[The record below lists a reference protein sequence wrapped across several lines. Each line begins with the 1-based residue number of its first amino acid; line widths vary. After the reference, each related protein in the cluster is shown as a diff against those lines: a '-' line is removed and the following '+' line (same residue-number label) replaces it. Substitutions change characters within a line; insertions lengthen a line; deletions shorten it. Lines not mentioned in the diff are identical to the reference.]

1 MGNPNESNID
11 NLFRNELGNAS
22 VQPPAQVWA
31 NVSNQLG
38 THSTVAQTAV
48 VKSTVS
54 SVKILSWIAASIVS
68 IAAGVVVYNN
78 LGETNIPQK
87 TKETTLANP
96 SQNISDKPQSTSP
109 KTEKAEGI
117 KFAKPA
123 PPLPDFSRSVFFRTL
138 PNDNVESKGQLGKA
152 LSDEYVKVNTE
163 NQGINNQI
171 KDNET
176 SPIFANSAKN
186 NSIKCRG
193 YYEKTITQP
202 AGNAV
207 EIGIS
212 GLKGE
217 YTVDFGNGKSMKN
230 AGEMLTFK
238 CEYYVRSAQ
247 YFNVKIGAK
256 IEGYCNDSQI
266 VKVFVRPNEDESQTL
281 IPTVFT
287 PNGDGKNDSFFVRIV
302 RPEKFELTV
311 LDQIGAIVFQANDLS
326 LKWDGTFKG
335 IKCREGVYTAII
347 RSRYSGETKENIQ
360 RFKVNL
366 MYNNND

>member
-11 NLFRNELGNAS
+11 NLFRNELGKAS
-22 VQPPAQVWA
+22 VQPPAQLWA
-31 NVSNQLG
+31 NVSSQVG
-38 THSTVAQTAV
+38 AHSTAAQTAA
-48 VKSTVS
+48 VKATVS
-54 SVKILSWIAASIVS
+54 SVKILSWIAASVVS
-68 IAAGVVVYNN
+68 IAAGVLVYNH
-78 LGETNIPQK
+78 LGEKNIPQK
-87 TKETTLANP
+87 TKETTLSNP
-96 SQNISDKPQSTSP
+96 SQQISEKAQLTSP

-117 KFAKPA
+117 KFAQPA
-123 PPLPDFSRSVFFRTL
+123 PPLPDFSRSVFFRSL
-138 PNDNVESKGQLGKA
+138 PNDNVESQGQMGKV

-163 NQGINNQI
+163 NQGVNNQI

-176 SPIFANSAKN
+176 SPIFSNSAKN
-186 NSIKCRG
+186 NLIKCRG

-202 AGNAV
+202 AENTV

-217 YTVDFGNGKSMKN
+217 YTVDFGNGKSMKSS
-230 AGEMLTFK
+230 GEMLTFK

-256 IEGYCNDSQI
+256 MDGLCNDSQM

-302 RPEKFELTV
+302 RPEKFELV
-311 LDQIGAIVFQANDLS
+311 VIDLKGS
-326 LKWDGTFKG
+326 IIFKTNELNHKWDGKYQG
-335 IKCREGVYTAII
+335 VMCKEGVYSAII
-347 RSRYSGETKENIQ
+347 RSQYSGENKENIQ
-360 RFKVNL
+360 RVKVNL

>member
-22 VQPPAQVWA
+22 VQPPAQLWA
-31 NVSNQLG
+31 NVSSQVG
-38 THSTVAQTAV
+38 VHSTAAQTAA

-54 SVKILSWIAASIVS
+54 SVKILSWIAASVVS
-68 IAAGVVVYNN
+68 IATGVVVYNN

-96 SQNISDKPQSTSP
+96 SQNISDKTQSTSP
-109 KTEKAEGI
+109 KTEKTDGI
-117 KFAKPA
+117 NFVKPSQ
-123 PPLPDFSRSVFFRTL
+123 PPSDFSRSAIFGSL
-138 PNDNVESKGQLGKA
+138 PNDNVESQGQMGKL

-186 NSIKCRG
+186 NLIKCRG

-202 AGNAV
+202 AENSV

-217 YTVDFGNGKSMKN
+217 YSVDFGNGKSLKN
-230 AGEMLTFK
+230 SGEIVNFK

-247 YFNVKIGAK
+247 YFNVKIGVK
-256 IEGYCNDSQI
+256 MDGLCNDSQI

-287 PNGDGKNDSFFVRIV
+287 PNGDGKNDSFFVKIT

-311 LDQIGAIVFQANDLS
+311 LDQYGAIVFQANDLS
-326 LKWDGTFKG
+326 QKWDGTFKG
-335 IKCREGVYTAII
+335 VKCREGVYTAII

>member
-1 MGNPNESNID
+1 MGNPIESNID

-22 VQPPAQVWA
+22 VQPPAQLWTNISSQVGA
-31 NVSNQLG
+31 
-38 THSTVAQTAV
+38 HSTAAQTAV

-54 SVKILSWIAASIVS
+54 SVKILSWIAASVVS
-68 IAAGVVVYNN
+68 IVTGIVVYNN
-78 LGETNIPQK
+78 SGEKNIPQK
-87 TKETTLANP
+87 TKETTLSNP
-96 SQNISDKPQSTSP
+96 DQNSSNRAQLASP
-109 KTEKAEGI
+109 KTEKSEGI

-123 PPLPDFSRSVFFRTL
+123 PPLPDFSRSVFYRSV
-138 PNDNVESKGQLGKA
+138 PNDNVESQGQLGKV
-152 LSDEYVKVNTE
+152 LSDEYVKVNSE
-163 NQGINNQI
+163 NQGENNQI
-171 KDNET
+171 KDNEA

-193 YYEKTITQP
+193 YYEKIITQP
-202 AGNAV
+202 AENAV

-217 YTVDFGNGKSMKN
+217 YSVDFGNGKSMKN
-230 AGEMLTFK
+230 SGEMVTFK

-256 IEGYCNDSQI
+256 LDGLCNDSQL

-287 PNGDGKNDSFFVRIV
+287 PNGDGKNDSFFVKIM
-302 RPEKFELTV
+302 RPEKFELAV
-311 LDQIGAIVFQANDLS
+311 FDQFGAIVFQANDLS
-326 LKWDGTFKG
+326 QKWDGTFKG
-335 IKCREGVYTAII
+335 LKCREGIYTAII
-347 RSRYSGETKENIQ
+347 RSRYSGEKKENVQ
-360 RFKVNL
+360 RVKVNL